1 MYTYITIGYL
11 FIELF
16 ELLTFSVKNAP
27 ILNFK
32 FTMSLSIS
40 IMDLRYRFPL
50 EVKTS
55 FYLSLCNK
63 IKDDRCLTTCDHSRL
78 AIALQFQMTLENLT
92 LT

>member
-1 MYTYITIGYL
+1 M
-11 FIELF
+11 
-16 ELLTFSVKNAP
+16 KNAP

-32 FTMSLSIS
+32 FTLSLSIS

-50 EVKTS
+50 EVKTP

-63 IKDDRCLTTCDHSRL
+63 IKDDHCLTTCDHSRSV
-78 AIALQFQMTLENLT
+78 IAFESQFQMENLT